1 MLENPTPTA
10 THTAA
15 AAAAATATATAD
27 TAIKRYA
34 PPNQRNRPLNRRK
47 SDRFDRTN
55 NLYANDVDKNQ
66 VAGSKNVPV
75 IDLGDSGSSNLL
87 NENPRTGLIALQGC
101 CSSEASQLLNERWT
115 AAMRSY
121 HNPSI
126 DLAERPV
133 MYSGSGSAAWGQPR
147 IPQQIIGAGPSGSQM
162 DFLGELRR
170 AMCNA
175 HASFST

>member
-1 MLENPTPTA
+1 MLENPTATA
-10 THTAA
+10 THTASAA
-15 AAAAATATATAD
+15 AAAAATATTD
-27 TAIKRYA
+27 PAIKRYA

-101 CSSEASQLLNERWT
+101 SSSEASRLLHDRWS

-121 HNPSI
+121 QNPSI

-133 MYSGSGSAAWGQPR
+133 MYSGSGSSAWGHK
-147 IPQQIIGAGPSGSQM
+147 QIIGAGPSGSQM

>member
-15 AAAAATATATAD
+15 AAATATAD
-27 TAIKRYA
+27 PAIKRYA
-34 PPNQRNRPLNRRK
+34 PPNQRNRSLNRRK

-75 IDLGDSGSSNLL
+75 VDLGDSGSSNLL

-101 CSSEASQLLNERWT
+101 CSSEASQLLSERWT

-121 HNPSI
+121 NNPSI

-133 MYSGSGSAAWGQPR
+133 MYSGSGSSAWAQPR
-147 IPQQIIGAGPSGSQM
+147 IPQQM